1 MAVVHPQV
9 PPANAMPELTGKW
22 EDTKELL
29 GKIIQNLPLEEK
41 LLKRPPFR
49 YLHDIILAVNQETNF
64 FDGLYNGDEMNP
76 LTLKEKKGVERW
88 RWKMMILLKAITTV
102 NHFYNTSLEVHP
114 RKIIAGAEGHL
125 TNKFLQAVAHAALSG
140 INSDMYVQRTLS
152 GVAGTAIS
160 YRLLDVGQKEWPKKH
175 TILRVAPANAMPELT
190 GKWEDT
196 KELLGKIIQ
205 NLPLEEKL
213 LKRPPFRYLHDIIL
227 AVNQETNFFDGLYNG
242 DEMNPL
248 TLKEKKG
255 VERWRWKMMILL
267 KAITTVNHFYNTS
280 LEVHPRKII
289 AGAEGHLTNK
299 FLQAVAHA
307 ALSGINSDMY
317 VQRTLSGVAGM
328 AISYRMLEKQP
339 VGEEGT

>member
-1 MAVVHPQV
+1 MIFMQIFVIFASIIAGFAAFYLARKRLLNIRKKEKNRFQKVLPRLRLILNLSRSANAADEIPSTKMAVVHPQV

-152 GVAGTAIS
+152 GVT
-160 YRLLDVGQKEWPKKH
+160 
-175 TILRVAPANAMPELT
+175 
-190 GKWEDT
+190 
-196 KELLGKIIQ
+196 
-205 NLPLEEKL
+205 
-213 LKRPPFRYLHDIIL
+213 
-227 AVNQETNFFDGLYNG
+227 
-242 DEMNPL
+242 
-248 TLKEKKG
+248 
-255 VERWRWKMMILL
+255 
-267 KAITTVNHFYNTS
+267 
-280 LEVHPRKII
+280 
-289 AGAEGHLTNK
+289 
-299 FLQAVAHA
+299 
-307 ALSGINSDMY
+307 
-317 VQRTLSGVAGM
+317 GM